1 MTSAQGSVFVLI
13 AVLASC
19 KPSLPM
25 PDPLAPGPVA
35 AGVEGIVSSV
45 ERPRPEDSQAYV
57 HVVITPR
64 EQQPI
69 KLVLAPGWYLDRQGI
84 RFGPH
89 ESVRAEGRRVLEDG
103 EPRIVVRRL
112 HQGSRS
118 YVLRD
123 DNEQPAWLKP

>member
-1 MTSAQGSVFVLI
+1 MLVKGSVFVVV
-13 AVLASC
+13 AVMGSC

-45 ERPRPEDSQAYV
+45 ERPRPEDAQAYV

-64 EQQPI
+64 ERQPI

-84 RFGPH
+84 RFEAR
-89 ESVRAEGRRVLEDG
+89 ESVRVEGREVLENG

-112 HQGSRS
+112 HQGDRS
-118 YVLRD
+118 YLLRD
-123 DNEQPAWLKP
+123 DNEQPVWLKP